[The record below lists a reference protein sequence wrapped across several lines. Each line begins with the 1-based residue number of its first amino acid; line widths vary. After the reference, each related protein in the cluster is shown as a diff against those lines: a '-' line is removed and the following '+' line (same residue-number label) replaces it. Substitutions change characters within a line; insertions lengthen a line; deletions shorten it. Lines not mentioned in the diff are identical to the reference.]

1 MDPNFNCLDN
11 SWIAT
16 EFLINNGKVQI
27 NGDINNIDK
36 TLYPD
41 LYKDIEAI
49 FQEMYPLM
57 NEVRNLEGYLN
68 KYNKLN
74 VIVKI
79 QSYQLKSGETYEGQ
93 FHQEGFKREGIF
105 MIGIYYFH
113 ISPNLKGGNLE
124 LKYVKEKKFS
134 ESQGCLNYLMEK
146 KTFDIHEDDIAI
158 FLNRRCEHR
167 IDKLETYLPKADQ
180 IYERKILVFFIA
192 DPHNSTI
199 PTSKHLKINTSIPL
213 NEKDLLYAK
222 RDDFKKSRFVTNSNE
237 VDYSENEGDK
247 CQEIKEVFPVFQ
259 DKKELGKMAS
269 GSKIMLSVK
278 TLEGITFSNI

>member
-1 MDPNFNCLDN
+1 M
-11 SWIAT
+11 
-16 EFLINNGKVQI
+16 
-27 NGDINNIDK
+27 
-36 TLYPD
+36 
-41 LYKDIEAI
+41 
-49 FQEMYPLM
+49 
-57 NEVRNLEGYLN
+57 
-68 KYNKLN
+68 
-74 VIVKI
+74 
-79 QSYQLKSGETYEGQ
+79 
-93 FHQEGFKREGIF
+93 
-105 MIGIYYFH
+105 
-113 ISPNLKGGNLE
+113 
-124 LKYVKEKKFS
+124 
-134 ESQGCLNYLMEK
+134 
-146 KTFDIHEDDIAI
+146 
-158 FLNRRCEHR
+158 NRRCEHR

-192 DPHNSTI
+192 DPHNSNI
-199 PTSKHLKINTSIPL
+199 PTSKQSKINTSIPL

>member
-124 LKYVKEKKFS
+124 LKYIKEKKFS

-146 KTFDIHEDDIAI
+146 K
-158 FLNRRCEHR
+158 
-167 IDKLETYLPKADQ
+167 
-180 IYERKILVFFIA
+180 KI
-192 DPHNSTI
+192 
-199 PTSKHLKINTSIPL
+199 
-213 NEKDLLYAK
+213 
-222 RDDFKKSRFVTNSNE
+222 
-237 VDYSENEGDK
+237 
-247 CQEIKEVFPVFQ
+247 
-259 DKKELGKMAS
+259 
-269 GSKIMLSVK
+269 
-278 TLEGITFSNI
+278 